1 MNTMND
7 SPKAEVAQPKSID
20 EKIAEET
27 KLNAELKIAFLR
39 AQEAAKPAKMVEQET
54 GTRWH
59 NSNLRLE
66 LLKAMKKEILCR

>member
-1 MNTMND
+1 MNTQQA
-7 SPKAEVAQPKSID
+7 SPVPEVAQPKSID
-20 EKIAEET
+20 EKIAEEA

-59 NSNLRLE
+59 NSNQRLE
-66 LLKAMKKEILCR
+66 MLKAMKKEMAQ